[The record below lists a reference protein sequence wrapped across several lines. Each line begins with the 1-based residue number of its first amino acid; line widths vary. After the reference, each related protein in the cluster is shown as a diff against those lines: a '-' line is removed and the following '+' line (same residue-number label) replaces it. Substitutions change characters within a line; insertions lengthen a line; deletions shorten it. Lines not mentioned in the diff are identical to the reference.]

1 MNNRVE
7 LTDLIMKN
15 KKKKLFLTIYVGYIY
30 FLVILVI
37 SLQDLKR

>member
-15 KKKKLFLTIYVGYIY
+15 KIKRLFLTIYLGYIY
-30 FLVILVI
+30 FLTINN
-37 SLQDLKR
+37 